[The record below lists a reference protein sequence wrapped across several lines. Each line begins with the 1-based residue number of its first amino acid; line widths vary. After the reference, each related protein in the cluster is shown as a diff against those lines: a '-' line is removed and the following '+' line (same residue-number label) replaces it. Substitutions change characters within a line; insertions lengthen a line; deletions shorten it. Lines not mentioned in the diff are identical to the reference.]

1 MSEIQELRSHIKI
14 LEKEVNFADSK
25 RSEVVGQLQSV
36 ESELRL
42 ALRQKNEFEEKL
54 TSARLQKETQST
66 TMERSSQKNL

>member
-42 ALRQKNEFEEKL
+42 ALRHKNEFEEKL
-54 TSARLQKETQST
+54 TSLK
-66 TMERSSQKNL
+66 L